1 MSNLTAK
8 DVMNPRVLSVRDD
21 MTLHELATFLTENEI
36 SGVPVLDSGGKLVGV
51 VSLTDIALSEAER
64 APIEREQSGSTFDLT
79 TWKKQFN
86 REDLRVS
93 FRWW

>member
-36 SGVPVLDSGGKLVGV
+36 SEVPVLESGGKPVGV
-51 VSLTDIALSEAER
+51 VSLTDIALSAER
-64 APIEREQSGSTFDLT
+64 ASLEREQSGSTFDLT
-79 TWKKQFN
+79 PWKKQFN